1 MSTWHILQCKPPGF
15 VGGSFHWAAGGPL
28 DVNTWKMRN
37 SRGVGGASGLES
49 WEDFSPEA
57 QEGRTMD
64 KT

>member
-1 MSTWHILQCKPPGF
+1 MYDELRYYRCVCF
-15 VGGSFHWAAGGPL
+15 NPL